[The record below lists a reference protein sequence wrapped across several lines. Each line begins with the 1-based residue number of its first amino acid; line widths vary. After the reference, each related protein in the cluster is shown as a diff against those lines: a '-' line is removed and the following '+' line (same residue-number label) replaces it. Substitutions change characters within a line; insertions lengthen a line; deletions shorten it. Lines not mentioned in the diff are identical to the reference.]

1 MVNLFSISPFLAR
14 LSSIHFVFDWGGVV
28 VLEMAVSQLIVLAG
42 SILSALVSVI
52 AIMKGV
58 VPLHNQ
64 LTILMSSFEGAH
76 GQRGVMQRLSE
87 VEKQHARLSVHVEQ
101 GIIPKLDDISK
112 VVNEIR
118 DR

>member
-1 MVNLFSISPFLAR
+1 M
-14 LSSIHFVFDWGGVV
+14 
-28 VLEMAVSQLIVLAG
+28 
-42 SILSALVSVI
+42 VSVI
-52 AIMKGV
+52 TILKFV
-58 VPLHNQ
+58 VPVHNQ
-64 LTILMSSFEGAH
+64 LTVLISSFEGVH

-87 VEKQHARLSVHVEQ
+87 VEKQHARLSVYVEQ

>member
-1 MVNLFSISPFLAR
+1 MV
-14 LSSIHFVFDWGGVV
+14 
-28 VLEMAVSQLIVLAG
+28 EMAVSQLIVLSG
-42 SILSALVSVI
+42 SILSALVSII
-52 AIMKGV
+52 AIVKGILPV
-58 VPLHNQ
+58 HNQ
-64 LTILMSSFEGAH
+64 LTVLISSFEGVH

-87 VEKQHARLSVHVEQ
+87 VEKQHARLSVYVEQ

>member
-1 MVNLFSISPFLAR
+1 MVNLFSISQSLAR
-14 LSSIHFVFDWGGVV
+14 LLSTHFAFDLGGVV
-28 VLEMAVSQLIVLAG
+28 VVEMSVSQLIVLSG
-42 SILSALVSVI
+42 SILSALVSII
-52 AIMKGV
+52 AIVKVIMPV
-58 VPLHNQ
+58 HNQ
-64 LTILMSSFEGAH
+64 LTLLISSFEGVH

-87 VEKQHARLSVHVEQ
+87 VEKQHLKLSSQVEQ